1 MRQVNLVNN
10 KVIGFD
16 IDDTLTDGD
25 DYCDSMLE
33 EFLTMR
39 NLPPYRGP
47 IRSDRYALEE
57 RYPGLNSRII
67 KDFNNFWFPRKVNN
81 VPVREGTKELL
92 EELKRLDYRIHII
105 TRRDKNYDK
114 SPYKGSMMV
123 EHTLGWFNRN
133 KLPYDKITFSCFD
146 KLKTCKEQNVKI
158 LFEDSP
164 SNILRVSKEVP
175 VIIPIHEYNKYM
187 IGTNMYV
194 VDSLYPDKVV
204 PLVEKLTLL

>member
-1 MRQVNLVNN
+1 
-10 KVIGFD
+10 
-16 IDDTLTDGD
+16 
-25 DYCDSMLE
+25 
-33 EFLTMR
+33 MR

-81 VPVREGTKELL
+81 VPVREGAKELL

-146 KLKTCKEQNVKI
+146 KLKTCKEQNVTSTVSI
-158 LFEDSP
+158 FLTAPPISW
-164 SNILRVSKEVP
+164 RVCARRAVP
-175 VIIPIHEYNKYM
+175 VLYNSTL
-187 IGTNMYV
+187 TNRHTQQSIQ
-194 VDSLYPDKVV
+194 SL
-204 PLVEKLTLL
+204 LSLLRRLFQ